1 MKMRK
6 KNDTAVYST
15 GTKVIRFLVVLLMS
29 FVAFLT
35 LYPIF
40 YVVLGA
46 FKKNQELLTGGIN
59 IFPSE
64 WIVQNFIDAWNSA
77 NFAVYTGNSIFL
89 ALSVMILTL
98 VVTSMAGYVFARK
111 NFRGKELIYGLFVA
125 FMFVNVG
132 SVTLRPL
139 FELAVK
145 IHMNTS
151 LWSAYMVPL
160 LEEDCQKA
168 GVQMMLNTTA
178 TEILTD
184 DNGAAV
190 GIKATGASG
199 ETITIN
205 AKAVILTS
213 GGFGANMDMVVEY
226 KPELKGFM
234 TTNAPGILGQGIKM
248 AQAIGADTVD
258 MDQIQIHPTVQYDSA
273 SLITE
278 GLRGDGAV
286 LINSEG
292 KRFIDEVGTR
302 DVVSAAEIAQTGSY
316 SWLVVDQAMV
326 DASSVIQGYIKKGYT
341 VTGETYEEL
350 GKAMGVDEAAFA
362 ETMNTWN
369 GYVEAKNDP
378 DFGRTSF
385 ANKLD
390 TAPYYAIKVTAGVH
404 HTMGGLKINT
414 NTEVL
419 NENGEVIPGLFAA
432 GEVTGGVH
440 GANRLGGTAVS
451 DFVVFGRIA
460 GAAASKYA
468 A

>member
-145 IHMNTS
+145 SI
-151 LWSAYMVPL
+151 
-160 LEEDCQKA
+160 
-168 GVQMMLNTTA
+168 
-178 TEILTD
+178 
-184 DNGAAV
+184 
-190 GIKATGASG
+190 
-199 ETITIN
+199 
-205 AKAVILTS
+205 
-213 GGFGANMDMVVEY
+213 
-226 KPELKGFM
+226 
-234 TTNAPGILGQGIKM
+234 
-248 AQAIGADTVD
+248 
-258 MDQIQIHPTVQYDSA
+258 
-273 SLITE
+273 
-278 GLRGDGAV
+278 
-286 LINSEG
+286 
-292 KRFIDEVGTR
+292 
-302 DVVSAAEIAQTGSY
+302 
-316 SWLVVDQAMV
+316 
-326 DASSVIQGYIKKGYT
+326 
-341 VTGETYEEL
+341 
-350 GKAMGVDEAAFA
+350 
-362 ETMNTWN
+362 
-369 GYVEAKNDP
+369 
-378 DFGRTSF
+378 
-385 ANKLD
+385 
-390 TAPYYAIKVTAGVH
+390 
-404 HTMGGLKINT
+404 
-414 NTEVL
+414 
-419 NENGEVIPGLFAA
+419 
-432 GEVTGGVH
+432 
-440 GANRLGGTAVS
+440 
-451 DFVVFGRIA
+451 
-460 GAAASKYA
+460 
-468 A
+468 

>member
-151 LWSAYMVPL
+151 LWSVVFIS
-160 LEEDCQKA
+160 A
-168 GVQMMLNTTA
+168 GT
-178 TEILTD
+178 
-184 DNGAAV
+184 
-190 GIKATGASG
+190 
-199 ETITIN
+199 
-205 AKAVILTS
+205 
-213 GGFGANMDMVVEY
+213 
-226 KPELKGFM
+226 
-234 TTNAPGILGQGIKM
+234 
-248 AQAIGADTVD
+248 AQATYIFRRLERIYPSAGIYNDGCLKAS
-258 MDQIQIHPTVQYDSA
+258 PDS
-273 SLITE
+273 
-278 GLRGDGAV
+278 RGDHVKECGRWCSSMEYHV
-286 LINSEG
+286 CRG
-292 KRFIDEVGTR
+292 DHR
-302 DVVSAAEIAQTGSY
+302 D
-316 SWLVVDQAMV
+316 
-326 DASSVIQGYIKKGYT
+326 
-341 VTGETYEEL
+341 
-350 GKAMGVDEAAFA
+350 
-362 ETMNTWN
+362 
-369 GYVEAKNDP
+369 
-378 DFGRTSF
+378 R
-385 ANKLD
+385 
-390 TAPYYAIKVTAGVH
+390 
-404 HTMGGLKINT
+404 
-414 NTEVL
+414 
-419 NENGEVIPGLFAA
+419 
-432 GEVTGGVH
+432 
-440 GANRLGGTAVS
+440 S
-451 DFVVFGRIA
+451 DSGHLHFC
-460 GAAASKYA
+460 K
-468 A
+468 